1 MTHSDAVRTLA
12 VERYLLEEMS
22 EIERFAFEDHY
33 FDCAECADDLRIAAK
48 LREAVKDGL
57 VNRCSAGADRRDAE
71 FSAHATGGARLSWCR
86 GRRPPRWHWQ
96 WRTSRWSPGRT
107 GSLQVQALAPIT
119 IRPDSRGALPTV
131 RIPADSGAVALALE
145 VAAPSGSELSYEL
158 RTSSG
163 TRIAEGRLAAP
174 DAGAPLLLLVPS
186 WTLSPS
192 TQYSLAV
199 RSAADSQLIGEYRFT
214 AEGP

>member
-33 FDCAECADDLRIAAK
+33 FVCAECTDDLRTAAK
-48 LREAVKDGL
+48 LREAVKAGL
-57 VNRCSAGADRRDAE
+57 LNDTAPARIVAMPSPRARDKWRPSVVVPWAAAATLTLAVAYQSLAPDRTA
-71 FSAHATGGARLSWCR
+71 
-86 GRRPPRWHWQ
+86 
-96 WRTSRWSPGRT
+96 
-107 GSLQVQALAPIT
+107 SLQVQALAPIT

-145 VAAPSGSELSYEL
+145 VAAPGGSELSYEL

-163 TRIAEGRLAAP
+163 TRIAEGRLPAP

-186 WTLSPS
+186 WTLTPS

-199 RSAADSQLIGEYRFT
+199 RSAADSQLIGEYRF
-214 AEGP
+214 AAAGP

>member
-33 FDCAECADDLRIAAK
+33 FDCVECADDLRIAAK

-57 VNRCSAGADRRDAE
+57 V
-71 FSAHATGGARLSWCR
+71 AHAAPAQIVAMPVQRARDRW
-86 GRRPPRWHWQ
+86 RPSVVVPWAAAATLALAVTYQ
-96 WRTSRWSPGRT
+96 SLAPGRT
-107 GSLQVQALAPIT
+107 GSLEVQALAPIT

-186 WTLSPS
+186 WTLRPS

-199 RSAADSQLIGEYRFT
+199 RSAAGSQLIGEYRFT